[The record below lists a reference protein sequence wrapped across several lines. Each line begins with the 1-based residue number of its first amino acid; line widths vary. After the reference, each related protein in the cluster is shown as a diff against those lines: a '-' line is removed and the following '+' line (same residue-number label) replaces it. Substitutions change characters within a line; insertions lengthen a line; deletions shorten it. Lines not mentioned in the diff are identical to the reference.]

1 MSSKNELKKL
11 LSEESLARP
20 PEEVF
25 DILFKLG
32 EGSYGSVFKAIHKES
47 GVVVAIKL
55 VPVESDLHEII
66 KEISIMQQ
74 CDSPYVVRYYGSYFK
89 QCDLWI
95 CMEYCGAGSV
105 SDIMRLRK
113 KTLSEDEIATI
124 LSDTL
129 KGLEYLHRRRK
140 IHRDIKAGNI
150 LLNSEGHAK
159 LADFGV
165 AGQLTDTMAKR
176 NTVIGTPFWMAPEVI
191 EEVGYDCVADI
202 WSLGITALE
211 MAEGKPPYG
220 DIHPMRAIF
229 MIPQKPPPSFR
240 DPDRWTTEF
249 IDFVSLCLVKNPEN
263 RANASDLLKHEFI
276 KNAKPRSILND
287 MVVEVHNIREAMS
300 RMAQNSNSTPGRPN
314 PANADETD
322 DDDQQNSHTIKE
334 FPPDSGTLVPDRNNT
349 DDGTM
354 IAHTDCGTLVPDSG
368 TMVELS
374 SNLGTMVINSDSEDS
389 TMKKHDTDPDK
400 EKYRPQFL
408 DHFDRK
414 KSEAINKMV
423 ADVAMMPSAP
433 PIESEAMQ
441 VAAAAAVA
449 AAQAQSQA
457 GYIQHQQVVQDVH
470 VAPQQYIPGP
480 SHIQVH
486 QQPQLYPALPMQ
498 MGLPHLVHHDGI
510 DNNAMM
516 HQPHIS
522 PKHIDIA
529 LNSDF
534 IKFLSFDD
542 LQQRLNNIDVEM
554 EREIEELNRKY
565 TSKRQ
570 PILDAMDAK
579 RKRQQNLNNNLI
591 KI

>member
-1 MSSKNELKKL
+1 M
-11 LSEESLARP
+11 
-20 PEEVF
+20 
-25 DILFKLG
+25 
-32 EGSYGSVFKAIHKES
+32 
-47 GVVVAIKL
+47 
-55 VPVESDLHEII
+55 
-66 KEISIMQQ
+66 
-74 CDSPYVVRYYGSYFK
+74 
-89 QCDLWI
+89 
-95 CMEYCGAGSV
+95 
-105 SDIMRLRK
+105 
-113 KTLSEDEIATI
+113 
-124 LSDTL
+124 
-129 KGLEYLHRRRK
+129 
-140 IHRDIKAGNI
+140 
-150 LLNSEGHAK
+150 
-159 LADFGV
+159 
-165 AGQLTDTMAKR
+165 
-176 NTVIGTPFWMAPEVI
+176 
-191 EEVGYDCVADI
+191 
-202 WSLGITALE
+202 
-211 MAEGKPPYG
+211 
-220 DIHPMRAIF
+220 
-229 MIPQKPPPSFR
+229 PQ
-240 DPDRWTTEF
+240 
-249 IDFVSLCLVKNPEN
+249 N
-263 RANASDLLKHEFI
+263 
-276 KNAKPRSILND
+276 
-287 MVVEVHNIREAMS
+287 
-300 RMAQNSNSTPGRPN
+300 PN
-314 PANADETD
+314 PTSRQNQTHDETD

-334 FPPDSGTLVPDRNNT
+334 FPPDTGTLVPDR

-423 ADVAMMPSAP
+423 ADAAMLSPSAP
-433 PIESEAMQ
+433 PIESEAL
-441 VAAAAAVA
+441 
-449 AAQAQSQA
+449 AQASQA
-457 GYIQHQQVVQDVH
+457 QASYAHHSPVVQDVRI
-470 VAPQQYIPGP
+470 APPQYIAQP

-498 MGLPHLVHHDGI
+498 LGLSHLVHHDGI
-510 DNNAMM
+510 DNNAMIQ
-516 HQPHIS
+516 QPHIS
-522 PKHIDIA
+522 NRQHIDIA

>member
-1 MSSKNELKKL
+1 MN
-11 LSEESLARP
+11 
-20 PEEVF
+20 
-25 DILFKLG
+25 
-32 EGSYGSVFKAIHKES
+32 AI
-47 GVVVAIKL
+47 
-55 VPVESDLHEII
+55 
-66 KEISIMQQ
+66 
-74 CDSPYVVRYYGSYFK
+74 
-89 QCDLWI
+89 
-95 CMEYCGAGSV
+95 
-105 SDIMRLRK
+105 
-113 KTLSEDEIATI
+113 
-124 LSDTL
+124 
-129 KGLEYLHRRRK
+129 
-140 IHRDIKAGNI
+140 
-150 LLNSEGHAK
+150 
-159 LADFGV
+159 
-165 AGQLTDTMAKR
+165 
-176 NTVIGTPFWMAPEVI
+176 
-191 EEVGYDCVADI
+191 
-202 WSLGITALE
+202 
-211 MAEGKPPYG
+211 
-220 DIHPMRAIF
+220 
-229 MIPQKPPPSFR
+229 
-240 DPDRWTTEF
+240 
-249 IDFVSLCLVKNPEN
+249 
-263 RANASDLLKHEFI
+263 
-276 KNAKPRSILND
+276 
-287 MVVEVHNIREAMS
+287 VVEMP
-300 RMAQNSNSTPGRPN
+300 QNTSSTPGRPN
-314 PANADETD
+314 PVNADETD
-322 DDDQQNSHTIKE
+322 DDYQHNSHTIKE
-334 FPPDSGTLVPDRNNT
+334 FPPDSGTLVPDRGNM

-433 PIESEAMQ
+433 PIESEAIQ
-441 VAAAAAVA
+441 ATAAAAA
-449 AAQAQSQA
+449 AAQAQPPP
-457 GYIQHQQVVQDVH
+457 GYIQHQPVVQDVH
-470 VAPQQYIPGP
+470 VPPQQYIPGP
-480 SHIQVH
+480 SHIQMH
-486 QQPQLYPALPMQ
+486 PQQQQQPQLYPALPMQ

-510 DNNAMM
+510 DNVMV

>member
-1 MSSKNELKKL
+1 MMSAKSELKK

-25 DILFKLG
+25 DILHKLG

-113 KTLSEDEIATI
+113 KTLSEDEISTI

-240 DPDRWTTEF
+240 EPDRWSTEF
-249 IDFVSLCLVKNPEN
+249 IDFVSVCLVKNPEN
-263 RANASDLLKHEFI
+263 RAGSSDLLKHEFI
-276 KNAKPRSILND
+276 KNVPPRSILNE
-287 MVVEVHNIREAMS
+287 MVVQVHTIREQLVDQGNATGL
-300 RMAQNSNSTPGRPN
+300 AQAHKSNAAG
-314 PANADETD
+314 NADEAD
-322 DDDQQNSHTIKE
+322 FDYQQNSRTIKE
-334 FPPDSGTLVPDRNNT
+334 FPQDTGTLVPT
-349 DDGTM
+349 DGTM
-354 IAHTDCGTLVPDSG
+354 IAHADYTLVPDSG

-389 TMKKHDTDPDK
+389 TMKKHDTNPEK
-400 EKYRPQFL
+400 AKYRPQFL

-414 KSEAINKMV
+414 HNEEMNKMV
-423 ADVAMMPSAP
+423 ADAAIAPSAP
-433 PIESEAMQ
+433 PSELDTDL
-441 VAAAAAVA
+441 AAAL
-449 AAQAQSQA
+449 AQ
-457 GYIQHQQVVQDVH
+457 
-470 VAPQQYIPGP
+470 APQQEGFLQHSP
-480 SHIQVH
+480 VA
-486 QQPQLYPALPMQ
+486 PAQ
-498 MGLPHLVHHDGI
+498 
-510 DNNAMM
+510 
-516 HQPHIS
+516 
-522 PKHIDIA
+522 
-529 LNSDF
+529 
-534 IKFLSFDD
+534 
-542 LQQRLNNIDVEM
+542 DVS
-554 EREIEELNRKY
+554 IV
-565 TSKRQ
+565 
-570 PILDAMDAK
+570 
-579 RKRQQNLNNNLI
+579 
-591 KI
+591 

>member
-1 MSSKNELKKL
+1 MT
-11 LSEESLARP
+11 
-20 PEEVF
+20 
-25 DILFKLG
+25 I
-32 EGSYGSVFKAIHKES
+32 
-47 GVVVAIKL
+47 VV
-55 VPVESDLHEII
+55 
-66 KEISIMQQ
+66 
-74 CDSPYVVRYYGSYFK
+74 G
-89 QCDLWI
+89 
-95 CMEYCGAGSV
+95 
-105 SDIMRLRK
+105 
-113 KTLSEDEIATI
+113 
-124 LSDTL
+124 
-129 KGLEYLHRRRK
+129 
-140 IHRDIKAGNI
+140 
-150 LLNSEGHAK
+150 
-159 LADFGV
+159 
-165 AGQLTDTMAKR
+165 
-176 NTVIGTPFWMAPEVI
+176 
-191 EEVGYDCVADI
+191 
-202 WSLGITALE
+202 
-211 MAEGKPPYG
+211 
-220 DIHPMRAIF
+220 
-229 MIPQKPPPSFR
+229 
-240 DPDRWTTEF
+240 
-249 IDFVSLCLVKNPEN
+249 
-263 RANASDLLKHEFI
+263 
-276 KNAKPRSILND
+276 
-287 MVVEVHNIREAMS
+287 
-300 RMAQNSNSTPGRPN
+300 MAQNSNSTPGRPN
-314 PANADETD
+314 QANADETD

-334 FPPDSGTLVPDRNNT
+334 FPPDSGTLVPDRDNA

-414 KSEAINKMV
+414 KTEAINKMV
-423 ADVAMMPSAP
+423 ADVAMMPPSAP
-433 PIESEAMQ
+433 PIESEDMQ
-441 VAAAAAVA
+441 VAAAATN
-449 AAQAQSQA
+449 AAQAQVQA
-457 GYIQHQQVVQDVH
+457 GYIQHQAVAPDVH
-470 VAPQQYIPGP
+470 VPQQQQQQQQYIPGP
-480 SHIQVH
+480 SHIQLH
-486 QQPQLYPALPMQ
+486 PQQQQPQLYPALPMQ
-498 MGLPHLVHHDGI
+498 MGLPHLVHHDAI

>member
-1 MSSKNELKKL
+1 M
-11 LSEESLARP
+11 P
-20 PEEVF
+20 
-25 DILFKLG
+25 
-32 EGSYGSVFKAIHKES
+32 
-47 GVVVAIKL
+47 
-55 VPVESDLHEII
+55 
-66 KEISIMQQ
+66 
-74 CDSPYVVRYYGSYFK
+74 
-89 QCDLWI
+89 
-95 CMEYCGAGSV
+95 
-105 SDIMRLRK
+105 
-113 KTLSEDEIATI
+113 
-124 LSDTL
+124 
-129 KGLEYLHRRRK
+129 
-140 IHRDIKAGNI
+140 
-150 LLNSEGHAK
+150 
-159 LADFGV
+159 
-165 AGQLTDTMAKR
+165 
-176 NTVIGTPFWMAPEVI
+176 
-191 EEVGYDCVADI
+191 
-202 WSLGITALE
+202 
-211 MAEGKPPYG
+211 
-220 DIHPMRAIF
+220 
-229 MIPQKPPPSFR
+229 
-240 DPDRWTTEF
+240 
-249 IDFVSLCLVKNPEN
+249 
-263 RANASDLLKHEFI
+263 
-276 KNAKPRSILND
+276 
-287 MVVEVHNIREAMS
+287 
-300 RMAQNSNSTPGRPN
+300 QNSSSTPGRPN
-314 PANADETD
+314 PVNADETD

-334 FPPDSGTLVPDRNNT
+334 FPPDSGTLVPDRDNT

-414 KSEAINKMV
+414 KTEAINKMV

-433 PIESEAMQ
+433 PIESEAIQ
-441 VAAAAAVA
+441 AAAAAAA
-449 AAQAQSQA
+449 AAQAQSPPA
-457 GYIQHQQVVQDVH
+457 YIQHQAVVQDVH
-470 VAPQQYIPGP
+470 VPPQQYIPGP
-480 SHIQVH
+480 SHIQMH
-486 QQPQLYPALPMQ
+486 PQQQQQQPQLYPALPMQ
-498 MGLPHLVHHDGI
+498 MGLPHLVHHEGI
-510 DNNAMM
+510 DNNVMM